1 MSKAQKQL
9 DRTKRLRAM
18 IMLVTLLCIG
28 ISVALN
34 VEHAPANPMARV
46 VAGLP
51 PVAAF
56 FVIELIARIPSSSR
70 MLSVGRI
77 FGALVVG
84 GIAGTI
90 SYIQQV
96 DYVRGL
102 GFGGWI
108 ATAFPVVIDG
118 TMLVTTLSLV
128 EVVRKV
134 RQLEDAVDE
143 VLPVAPVVVEVASE
157 PELTA
162 AGAADPGLPDAPVS
176 PAPGGRVGRPSIPAK
191 KGPAGKMVHAETGD
205 PLPVRTEYRKRKLA
219 EAAE

>member
-1 MSKAQKQL
+1 MVL
-9 DRTKRLRAM
+9 F
-18 IMLVTLLCIG
+18 VTLLCIAV
-28 ISVALN
+28 SVALN
-34 VEHAPANPMARV
+34 VAHAPANAMARG

-56 FVIELIARIPSSSR
+56 FVIELIARIPSSNR
-70 MLSVGRI
+70 LLSVGRV

-96 DYVRGL
+96 EYVRGL

-108 ATAFPVVIDG
+108 ASAFPIVIDG

-134 RQLEDAVDE
+134 RQLEDADDE
-143 VLPVAPVVVEVASE
+143 APAVTREDVEVADE

-176 PAPGGRVGRPSIPAK
+176 PAPAAPGRPRKPVKRTADGVLLYPEEQRLVPARSARRIK
-191 KGPAGKMVHAETGD
+191 NQQPERLD
-205 PLPVRTEYRKRKLA
+205 D
-219 EAAE
+219 